1 MILLGNYD
9 PLIIWSYGLM
19 IPLHCSIYSL
29 LQAQCKN
36 AVLEAEMAKLK
47 AKIIVL
53 ENTEGQK
60 RQYEKKCE
68 EMAARLLDMEK
79 KVASARKE
87 INHYQV

>member
-1 MILLGNYD
+1 MPVIHAF
-9 PLIIWSYGLM
+9 SYLF
-19 IPLHCSIYSL
+19 

-68 EMAARLLDMEK
+68 EMAARLLEMEK
-79 KVASARKE
+79 KVTSARKE
-87 INHYQV
+87 INHYQVEYRVTLYLY